1 MRKTWL
7 SLHYL
12 VGYLSVGGLAF
23 LATPQTAAALF
34 QSNGTYSDLMLRL
47 LGLMMVG
54 LAIFVGQVIRRRAT
68 EFYRTTLLVRVC
80 FLVGFATFY
89 VVYEDP
95 MMLILLAIVGLGFVL
110 TLSSYLLDG
119 GDAEARSSR

>member
-23 LATPQTAAALF
+23 LAAPQTAATLF

-54 LAIFVGQVIRRRAT
+54 LAIFVGQIIRRRAT
-68 EFYRTTLLVRVC
+68 EFYRTTLLVRAC
-80 FLVGFATFY
+80 FLAGFAAFY

-119 GDAEARSSR
+119 GAAETRSSR

>member
-12 VGYLSVGGLAF
+12 AGYLSVGGLAF

-47 LGLMMVG
+47 LGLLMLG
-54 LAIFVGQVIRRRAT
+54 LAVFVARVIVTRAT
-68 EFYRTTLLVRVC
+68 AFYPTTLLVRAG
-80 FLVGFATFY
+80 FLAGLVVFY

-95 MMLILLAIVGLGFVL
+95 MLLILLAIVGLGFVL
-110 TLSSYLLDG
+110 TLSSYLLDRG
-119 GDAEARSSR
+119 ETGARQSD

>member
-1 MRKTWL
+1 MRRTWL

-23 LATPQTAAALF
+23 LAVPQTAAALF

-54 LAIFVGQVIRRRAT
+54 LAILVGQIVRRRAA
-68 EFYRTTLLVRVC
+68 ELYRATLFVRAA
-80 FLVGFATFY
+80 FLAGFAVFY
-89 VVYEDP
+89 VLYEDP
-95 MMLILLAIVGLGFVL
+95 MLLILLAIVGLGFVL
-110 TLSSYLLDG
+110 TLSAYLLDR
-119 GDAEARSSR
+119 GDAEARPSG

>member
-23 LATPQTAAALF
+23 LATPQTASTLF

-47 LGLMMVG
+47 LGLMMLG

-68 EFYRTTLLVRVC
+68 EFYRTTLLVRAC
-80 FLVGFATFY
+80 LLVGFAAFY
-89 VVYEDP
+89 FVYEDP
-95 MMLILLAIVGLGFVL
+95 MLLVLLAIVGLGFVL

-119 GDAEARSSR
+119 GQSAAQTSR

>member
-23 LATPQTAAALF
+23 LATPQTAATLF
-34 QSNGTYSDLMLRL
+34 QSNGTFSDLMLRL

-54 LAIFVGQVIRRRAT
+54 LAIFVGQIIRRRAT

-80 FLVGFATFY
+80 FLVGFAAFY

-95 MMLILLAIVGLGFVL
+95 MLLVLLAIVGLGFVL
-110 TLSSYLLDG
+110 TLSSYLLDRG
-119 GDAEARSSR
+119 AAEARSSR